1 MVSPSLTVR
10 RGIIRVCDLVTEQN
24 RFIMTGNWAGSKFY
38 PVDIFELMAVVDAIP
53 LKWRLHTRRN
63 NKI

>member
-1 MVSPSLTVR
+1 M
-10 RGIIRVCDLVTEQN
+10 CDLVTEQN
-24 RFIMTGNWAGSKFY
+24 RFIMTGNWAGSKFS